1 MIAAGIEGFL
11 MGLFLSVFIGPVF
24 FLLIDTSIKKGVKE
38 AFVMDAGV
46 ILSDIFLILLLG
58 WGIGNYLESYLHSP
72 YSMPFAGAV
81 FILFGLIGLLAKK
94 RPEKASVD
102 KKRSLFI
109 QGFLL
114 NTVNPSVALFWLATL
129 SFALKQFHQEMNSLI
144 IFFSTLFITVIFF
157 DALKF
162 YSAHKLGRFLTK
174 KRQSY
179 LSKITSYIL
188 ISFGLYMVLSN
199 LSIF

>member
-24 FLLIDTSIKKGVKE
+24 FLLIETSIKKGVKD
-38 AFVMDAGV
+38 AFIMDAGV
-46 ILSDIFLILLLG
+46 ILSDIIWILLLA
-58 WGIGNYLESYLHSP
+58 WGLGNYLEFYLHSP
-72 YSMPFAGAV
+72 YSMLFAGVV
-81 FILFGLIGLLAKK
+81 FVLFGLMGLLTKK
-94 RPEKASVD
+94 RNKKARLD
-102 KKRSLFI
+102 KKRNLFV

-129 SFALKQFHQEMNSLI
+129 SFALKQFHQETDSLI
-144 IFFSTLFITVIFF
+144 VFFVVLFITVIFF

-162 YSAHKLGRFLTK
+162 YSAQKLGRFLTEK
-174 KRQSY
+174 KQAY

-188 ISFGLYMVLSN
+188 IAFGLYMVISN
-199 LSIF
+199 LSIS